1 LARKSKARKGPKE
14 PSKPKGL
21 RPADFIFPG
30 EKASYW
36 GGVAGMAIVFVW
48 LAAMAFFFLKNAA
61 GQRLWYAPVE
71 VLAYPVLA
79 VIIANILAAR
89 PRQAQFK
96 KVGRQARVM
105 NNNHGEL
112 HRVLTRQAS
121 LVGMKTPPEMYL
133 VDDPQPVIFSLPT
146 GRGAIVASQALR
158 AAVYPEEFE
167 ALVAHEVAH
176 IACKHVRMD
185 MAMTYI
191 RHTNIG
197 LKIALFPVL
206 LMVFFARAWTDL
218 IEFTADR
225 GALLITLRPAVINAA
240 AVKFA
245 VAVDQSAGITSEE
258 LQTFLDSQGDIATDS
273 AQMELHFRIG
283 QFMNT
288 QPGLRERIEQLT
300 EFPQTKQ
307 GKEAI
312 AKSAELQG
320 VAAPTFGG
328 SAKRDD
334 DALETIATDEDSQGI
349 PGGV

>member
-1 LARKSKARKGPKE
+1 LARKSKVRKTKE

-36 GGVAGMAIVFVW
+36 GGVAGIAIVFVW
-48 LAAMAFFFLKNAA
+48 LAAMGFFFLKNAA
-61 GQRLWYAPVE
+61 GQRLWYVPLE

-79 VIIANILAAR
+79 VVIANILAAR

-105 NNNHGEL
+105 NNNHADL
-112 HRVLTRQAS
+112 YRVLSRQAS
-121 LVGMKTPPEMYL
+121 LLGMKTPPDMYL
-133 VDDPQPVIFSLPT
+133 VDDQQPIIFSLPA
-146 GRGAIVASQALR
+146 GRGIIVASQALR
-158 AAVYPEEFE
+158 QALFPDEFE
-167 ALVAHEVAH
+167 ALMAHEVAH
-176 IACKHVRMD
+176 IACKHVRVD
-185 MAMTYI
+185 MAMTFI
-191 RHTNIG
+191 RHANIG
-197 LKIALFPVL
+197 IKIGLFPVL
-206 LMVFFARAWTDL
+206 LMMFFARAWKDL

-225 GALLITLRPAVINAA
+225 GTLLIMLRPAVINAA
-240 AVKFA
+240 LVKFA
-245 VAVDQSAGITSEE
+245 VAADPNAGITSEE

-273 AQMELHFRIG
+273 AQMERHFRIG
-283 QFMNT
+283 QFMSS

-307 GKEAI
+307 GQEAI

-320 VAAPTFGG
+320 VAIPAFGG
-328 SAKRDD
+328 AARRAADGI
-334 DALETIATDEDSQGI
+334 EHIATDDDEPGI